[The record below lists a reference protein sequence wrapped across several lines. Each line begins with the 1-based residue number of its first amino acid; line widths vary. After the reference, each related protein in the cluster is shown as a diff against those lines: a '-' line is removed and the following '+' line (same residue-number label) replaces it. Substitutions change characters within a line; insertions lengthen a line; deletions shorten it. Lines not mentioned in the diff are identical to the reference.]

1 MADFNKIIGEILK
14 SEGGYVNNKNDAGG
28 ETNFGITK
36 AVAVANGYSGS
47 MKDLS
52 LDFAKKIY
60 KNEYWDK
67 LKLDQVRNQEVA
79 EILFDVAV
87 NAGVGRAAE
96 FMQKMINYMTKS
108 NIEIDRKIGNITIGK
123 INEIDTSKEAE
134 LATMLLA
141 TLQGAHYITC
151 CDKREA
157 NEDFLLGWLRRYR
170 KNLQKSL
177 KFA

>member
-1 MADFNKIIGEILK
+1 MADFNKVIDEVLK
-14 SEGGYVNNKNDAGG
+14 SEGGYSNHPSDAGG

-36 AVAVANGYSGS
+36 AVAVANGYNAS
-47 MKDLS
+47 MRDLP
-52 LDFAKKIY
+52 LDYAKKIY

-96 FMQKMINYMTKS
+96 FMQRMVNYMTKS
-108 NIEIDRKIGNITIGK
+108 NIEPDGKIGKITIGK
-123 INEIDTSKEAE
+123 VNEIDTSKEAE
-134 LATMLLA
+134 LATMILA
-141 TLQGAHYITC
+141 TLQGAHYMAC
-151 CDKREA
+151 CDRREA
-157 NEDFLLGWLRRYR
+157 NEDFLLGWLRRQR

-177 KFA
+177 KFV